1 MRQASVTV
9 SFEQERPK
17 ALRFY
22 ASKRGAGLEA
32 ELAAYLEKL
41 YERYV
46 PPQAREY
53 IELLAQEESPRAQR
67 APRAEC
73 AGAVDTGP
81 A

>member
-1 MRQASVTV
+1 MCQASVTV
-9 SFEQERPK
+9 NFEQERLK

-32 ELAAYLEKL
+32 ELSAHLEKL

-53 IELLAQEESPRAQR
+53 IELLVQEESP
-67 APRAEC
+67 APRRAARTEGG
-73 AGAVDTGP
+73 GAP
-81 A
+81 

>member
-9 SFEQERPK
+9 SFEQERLK

-41 YERYV
+41 YERFV

-53 IELLAQEESPRAQR
+53 IELLAQEEAP
-67 APRAEC
+67 APRRAARTEGGG
-73 AGAVDTGP
+73 AG
-81 A
+81 

>member
-1 MRQASVTV
+1 MRQASITV
-9 SFEQERPK
+9 SFEQERLK

-41 YERYV
+41 YERFV

-53 IELLAQEESPRAQR
+53 IELLAQEEGP
-67 APRAEC
+67 APRRAARTEGGG
-73 AGAVDTGP
+73 AG
-81 A
+81 

>member
-1 MRQASVTV
+1 MGLLIGSLMVLPPFIVRAV
-9 SFEQERPK
+9 

-41 YERYV
+41 YERFV

-53 IELLAQEESPRAQR
+53 IELLAQEEAP
-67 APRAEC
+67 APRRAARTEGGG
-73 AGAVDTGP
+73 AG
-81 A
+81 